1 MDEDIGPST
10 PTNLTTTISFP
21 HGLDHGD
28 GSLLVTIPN
37 RRSSSISKELA
48 SLTILRDSII
58 IGGASGSFAD
68 IESSRSPC
76 YSTYSYN
83 SQTSSAT
90 VQSVTDSLP
99 LERFRPRS
107 KSAHQSNALRQS
119 KQLQKVPEVIQ
130 ALRAPTAAH
139 DGASE
144 PSATYE
150 LYRSRLLRCN
160 FLLKP
165 DAAGYE
171 YARRVQEISH
181 ATYSHMTNS
190 NHYFDFNPDKITIIS
205 RKDEILSSI
214 SPYTSKFYKKIY
226 EPRTMND
233 QQIEKFTTNDG

>member
-10 PTNLTTTISFP
+10 PTNLTTTISFSQ
-21 HGLDHGD
+21 GLDHGD
-28 GSLLVTIPN
+28 GSLTVTIPN
-37 RRSSSISKELA
+37 RRSSSISKEFTN
-48 SLTILRDSII
+48 LTVFRDSSII
-58 IGGASGSFAD
+58 SGASGSFTD
-68 IESSRSPC
+68 IESNRSPS

-130 ALRAPTAAH
+130 ALCAPTSTH
-139 DGASE
+139 GGISE
-144 PSATYE
+144 PSTTDE

-190 NHYFDFNPDKITIIS
+190 NNYFDFNPDKITIIS

-214 SPYTSKFYKKIY
+214 SPYISKFYKKIY
-226 EPRTMND
+226 EPHIIND
-233 QQIEKFTTNDG
+233 QQIEKFTTSDG